1 MPCQLLQQINQTIY
15 EQYSNAKI
23 TIPNFPIDKNVSKI
37 ELDKQAYYD
46 THTLSLADANAPI
59 EYRFCELFKNSA
71 IPLNQSTSFSYPTIY
86 PPKITVENNVVVIT
100 FDERSPS
107 YYTYKID
114 RYDYATHTTLY
125 EGKLPS
131 TFQDYDLME
140 GKNYVYTITPI
151 YKNNI
156 GVSIA
161 LPTITT
167 KQDNKAEINQQEIL
181 SKEWWDF

>member
-1 MPCQLLQQINQTIY
+1 MSRIGKLPITLPAGVTVDVDAKNLVTVKGPKGSLTQQ
-15 EQYSNAKI
+15 
-23 TIPNFPIDKNVSKI
+23 VSKDI
-37 ELDKQAYYD
+37 
-46 THTLSLADANAPI
+46 SVN
-59 EYRFCELFKNSA
+59 
-71 IPLNQSTSFSYPTIY
+71 
-86 PPKITVENNVVVIT
+86 VENNVVVIT

-131 TFQDYDLME
+131 TFQDDDLME
-140 GKNYVYTITPI
+140 GKNYVYTVTPI